1 LIKSLQ
7 KLVQLYLLLQQQLRT
22 FSLKMQKLSPIEVN
36 EICDELGENY
46 PKSIEQVHGGDIH
59 NAWRIEFS
67 NKKLFLKRNIRN
79 KKFLEFEKYCLQNL
93 RKYINQENLVI
104 PEVIAY
110 KNIKNIEILLI
121 EWIDM
126 HNFDQKKLGKGLGEL
141 HLKSAESNP
150 KMFGFPVE
158 GFIGT
163 TDQKKG
169 LEDNW
174 IDCFLNLRI
183 IPQLLSLKSRIL
195 DKEIIN
201 KVKEKIK
208 SELLNHKPINSLV
221 HGDLWSGNAG
231 IDKSGKGV
239 IFDPA
244 SWWADNEVDIA
255 MTKLFGGFRKE
266 FYEEYYRIFPIKEG
280 FEKRIIIYN
289 FYHIL
294 NHANMFGGGY
304 LKQVKDYVKAILNM

>member
-1 LIKSLQ
+1 
-7 KLVQLYLLLQQQLRT
+7 
-22 FSLKMQKLSPIEVN
+22 MQKLSTIEIN
-36 EICDELGENY
+36 EICEELGETY

-110 KNIKNIEILLI
+110 KNIKNIEILVI

-126 HNFDQKKLGKGLGEL
+126 DNFDQKKLGKGLGEM
-141 HLKSAESNP
+141 HLKSSESNP

-158 GFIGT
+158 GFIGI

-169 LEDNW
+169 WEDNW

-183 IPQLLSLKSRIL
+183 IPQLLILKSKITE
-195 DKEIIN
+195 KEIIN

-208 SELLNHKPINSLV
+208 LELMNHKPINALV

-231 IDKSGKGV
+231 MDKSGKGV

-266 FYEEYYRIFPIKEG
+266 FYEEYHRIFPIKNG

-304 LKQVKDYVKAILNM
+304 LNQVEDYVKAILNM

>member
-1 LIKSLQ
+1 
-7 KLVQLYLLLQQQLRT
+7 
-22 FSLKMQKLSPIEVN
+22 MQKLSPIEIN
-36 EICDELGENY
+36 EICEELGEKY

-79 KKFLEFEKYCLQNL
+79 EKFLEFEKYCLQHL
-93 RKYINQENLVI
+93 RKYIKQENLVI

-195 DKEIIN
+195 DEEIIN
-201 KVKEKIK
+201 KVKEKIQ
-208 SELLNHKPINSLV
+208 SELLNHKPINALV

-231 IDKSGKGV
+231 IDKNGKGV

-266 FYEEYYRIFPIKEG
+266 FYEEYHRIFPIKNG

-304 LKQVKDYVKAILNM
+304 LNQVEDYVKAILKM

>member
-1 LIKSLQ
+1 
-7 KLVQLYLLLQQQLRT
+7 
-22 FSLKMQKLSPIEVN
+22 MQKLSPIEIN
-36 EICDELGENY
+36 EICEELGETY

-59 NAWRIEFS
+59 SAWRIEFS

-93 RKYINQENLVI
+93 KKYINQENLVI

-208 SELLNHKPINSLV
+208 SELLNHKPINALV

-231 IDKSGKGV
+231 MDKNGKGV

-266 FYEEYYRIFPIKEG
+266 FYEEYHRIFPIKNG

>member
-1 LIKSLQ
+1 
-7 KLVQLYLLLQQQLRT
+7 
-22 FSLKMQKLSPIEVN
+22 MQKLSPIEIN
-36 EICDELGENY
+36 EICEELGETY

-59 NAWRIEFS
+59 SAWRIEFS

-183 IPQLLSLKSRIL
+183 IPQLLILKSTIL

-208 SELLNHKPINSLV
+208 SELLNHKPINALV

-231 IDKSGKGV
+231 MDKNGKGV

-266 FYEEYYRIFPIKEG
+266 FYEEYHRIFPIKNG

>member
-1 LIKSLQ
+1 
-7 KLVQLYLLLQQQLRT
+7 
-22 FSLKMQKLSPIEVN
+22 MQKLSPIEIN
-36 EICDELGENY
+36 EICEELGEKY

-195 DKEIIN
+195 DEEIIN
-201 KVKEKIK
+201 KVKEKIQ
-208 SELLNHKPINSLV
+208 SELLNHKPINALV

-231 IDKSGKGV
+231 IDKNGKGV

-266 FYEEYYRIFPIKEG
+266 FYEEYHRIFPIKNG

-304 LKQVKDYVKAILNM
+304 LNQVEDYVKAILNM

>member
-1 LIKSLQ
+1 
-7 KLVQLYLLLQQQLRT
+7 
-22 FSLKMQKLSPIEVN
+22 MQKLSPIEVN
-36 EICDELGENY
+36 EICDELGEAY
-46 PKSIEQVHGGDIH
+46 PKSVEQVHGGDIH
-59 NAWRIEFS
+59 SAWQIELA
-67 NKKLFLKRNIRN
+67 NKKLFLKRNDRE

-93 RKYINQENLVI
+93 RTYIDQKNLVV
-104 PEVIAY
+104 PEVISY

-126 HNFDQKKLGKGLGEL
+126 QNFDQRNLGKGLGEM
-141 HLKSAESNP
+141 HLNSTESNP
-150 KMFGFPVE
+150 KYFGYPVE
-158 GFIGT
+158 GFIGI

-169 LEDNW
+169 WENNW

-183 IPQLLSLKSRIL
+183 IPQLSILKSNVL
-195 DKEIIN
+195 DKETIN

-208 SELLNHKPINSLV
+208 SELLNHKPINTLV
-221 HGDLWSGNAG
+221 HGDLWSGNVG
-231 IDKSGKGV
+231 IEKSGKGV

-266 FYEEYYRIFPIKEG
+266 FYEEYHKIFPIKKG

-294 NHANMFGGGY
+294 NHANMFGGSY
-304 LKQVKDYVKAILNM
+304 LNQVKNYVKEILNM

>member
-1 LIKSLQ
+1 
-7 KLVQLYLLLQQQLRT
+7 
-22 FSLKMQKLSPIEVN
+22 MQKLSPIEIN
-36 EICDELGENY
+36 EICEELGETY

-59 NAWRIEFS
+59 SAWRIEFS
-67 NKKLFLKRNIRN
+67 NKKLFLKKNIRN

-208 SELLNHKPINSLV
+208 SELLNHKPINALV

-231 IDKSGKGV
+231 MDKNGKGV

-266 FYEEYYRIFPIKEG
+266 FYEEYHRIFPIKNG

>member
-1 LIKSLQ
+1 
-7 KLVQLYLLLQQQLRT
+7 
-22 FSLKMQKLSPIEVN
+22 MQKLSPIEIN
-36 EICDELGENY
+36 EICEELGETY

-208 SELLNHKPINSLV
+208 SELLNHKPINALV

-231 IDKSGKGV
+231 IDKSGRGV

-266 FYEEYYRIFPIKEG
+266 FYEEYHKIFPIKNG

-304 LKQVKDYVKAILNM
+304 LKQVKDYVKAIINM

>member
-1 LIKSLQ
+1 
-7 KLVQLYLLLQQQLRT
+7 
-22 FSLKMQKLSPIEVN
+22 MQKLSPIEIN
-36 EICDELGENY
+36 EICEELGETY

-59 NAWRIEFS
+59 SAWRIEFS

-208 SELLNHKPINSLV
+208 SELLNHKPINALV

-231 IDKSGKGV
+231 IDKNGKGV

-266 FYEEYYRIFPIKEG
+266 FYEEYHRIFPIKNG

>member
-1 LIKSLQ
+1 
-7 KLVQLYLLLQQQLRT
+7 
-22 FSLKMQKLSPIEVN
+22 MQKLSLIEIN
-36 EICDELGENY
+36 EICEELGETY
-46 PKSIEQVHGGDIH
+46 PKSIEEVHGGDIH
-59 NAWRIEFS
+59 SAWRIEFS

-79 KKFLEFEKYCLQNL
+79 KKFLKFEKYCLQNL

-104 PEVIAY
+104 PDVIAY

-141 HLKSAESNP
+141 HLKSAESNT

-169 LEDNW
+169 FEDNW
-174 IDCFLNLRI
+174 IDCFLKLRI
-183 IPQLLSLKSRIL
+183 IPQLLILKSTL

-208 SELLNHKPINSLV
+208 SELLNHKPINVLV

-231 IDKSGKGV
+231 MDKSGKGV

-255 MTKLFGGFRKE
+255 MTKLFGGFGKE
-266 FYEEYYRIFPIKEG
+266 FYEEYHRVFPVKNG

-304 LKQVKDYVKAILNM
+304 LKQVNDYVKAIINM

>member
-1 LIKSLQ
+1 
-7 KLVQLYLLLQQQLRT
+7 
-22 FSLKMQKLSPIEVN
+22 MQKLSLIEIN
-36 EICDELGENY
+36 EICEELGETF

-59 NAWRIEFS
+59 SAWQIEFS
-67 NKKLFLKRNIRN
+67 NKKLFLKRNVRSE
-79 KKFLEFEKYCLQNL
+79 KFLEFEKYCLQNL

-104 PEVIAY
+104 PEIIAF
-110 KNIKNIEILLI
+110 KNINNIEILLI

-126 HNFDQKKLGKGLGEL
+126 ENFDQKKLGQGLGEM

-169 LEDNW
+169 WEINW

-183 IPQLLSLKSRIL
+183 MPQLLMLKSKTL
-195 DKEIIN
+195 EKETIN
-201 KVKEKIK
+201 RVKEKIK
-208 SELLNHKPINSLV
+208 SELINHKPINALV

-231 IDKSGKGV
+231 MDKSGKGV

-266 FYEEYYRIFPIKEG
+266 FYEEYHKIFPIKKG

>member
-1 LIKSLQ
+1 
-7 KLVQLYLLLQQQLRT
+7 
-22 FSLKMQKLSPIEVN
+22 MQKLSPIEIN
-36 EICDELGENY
+36 EICEELGETY

-121 EWIDM
+121 EWIDI

-201 KVKEKIK
+201 KVKEKIQ

-231 IDKSGKGV
+231 MDKNGKGV

-255 MTKLFGGFRKE
+255 MTKLFGGFRRE
-266 FYEEYYRIFPIKEG
+266 FYEEYHRIFPIKNG

-304 LKQVKDYVKAILNM
+304 LNQVEDYVKAILNM

>member
-1 LIKSLQ
+1 
-7 KLVQLYLLLQQQLRT
+7 
-22 FSLKMQKLSPIEVN
+22 MQKLSPIEIN
-36 EICDELGENY
+36 EICEELGETY

-93 RKYINQENLVI
+93 RKYINQENLII

-208 SELLNHKPINSLV
+208 SELLNHKPINALV

-231 IDKSGKGV
+231 MDKNGKGV

-266 FYEEYYRIFPIKEG
+266 FYEEYHRIFPIKNG

-304 LKQVKDYVKAILNM
+304 LKQVEDYVKAILNM

>member
-1 LIKSLQ
+1 
-7 KLVQLYLLLQQQLRT
+7 
-22 FSLKMQKLSPIEVN
+22 MQKLSPIEIN
-36 EICDELGENY
+36 EICEELGETY

-208 SELLNHKPINSLV
+208 SELLNHKPINALV

-231 IDKSGKGV
+231 MDKNGKGV

-266 FYEEYYRIFPIKEG
+266 FYEEYHRIFPIKKG
-280 FEKRIIIYN
+280 FENRIIIYN

-294 NHANMFGGGY
+294 THANMFGGGY

>member
-1 LIKSLQ
+1 
-7 KLVQLYLLLQQQLRT
+7 
-22 FSLKMQKLSPIEVN
+22 MQKLSPIEIN
-36 EICDELGENY
+36 EICEELGETY

-195 DKEIIN
+195 DKETKN

-208 SELLNHKPINSLV
+208 LELLNHKPINALV

-231 IDKSGKGV
+231 MDKNGKGV

-266 FYEEYYRIFPIKEG
+266 FYEEYHRIFPIKNG

-304 LKQVKDYVKAILNM
+304 LNQVEDYVKAILNM

>member
-1 LIKSLQ
+1 
-7 KLVQLYLLLQQQLRT
+7 
-22 FSLKMQKLSPIEVN
+22 MQKLSPIEIN
-36 EICDELGENY
+36 EICEELGETY

-183 IPQLLSLKSRIL
+183 IPQLLILKPTIL
-195 DKEIIN
+195 DKEIIS

-208 SELLNHKPINSLV
+208 TELLNHDPINALV

-231 IDKSGKGV
+231 MDKNGKGV

-266 FYEEYYRIFPIKEG
+266 FYEEYHKIFPIKEG

-304 LKQVKDYVKAILNM
+304 LNQVEDYVKAILNM

>member
-1 LIKSLQ
+1 
-7 KLVQLYLLLQQQLRT
+7 
-22 FSLKMQKLSPIEVN
+22 MQKLSPIEIN
-36 EICDELGENY
+36 EICEELGETY

-126 HNFDQKKLGKGLGEL
+126 HKFDQKKLGKGLGEL

-195 DKEIIN
+195 DKETIN
-201 KVKEKIK
+201 KVKEKIQ
-208 SELLNHKPINSLV
+208 SELLNHKPINALV

-231 IDKSGKGV
+231 MDKNGKGV

-266 FYEEYYRIFPIKEG
+266 FYEEYHRIFPIKNG

-304 LKQVKDYVKAILNM
+304 LNQVEDYVKAILNM

>member
-1 LIKSLQ
+1 
-7 KLVQLYLLLQQQLRT
+7 
-22 FSLKMQKLSPIEVN
+22 MQKLSPIEIN
-36 EICDELGENY
+36 EICEELGETY

-208 SELLNHKPINSLV
+208 SELLNHKPINALV

-231 IDKSGKGV
+231 MDKNGKGV

-266 FYEEYYRIFPIKEG
+266 FYEEYHKIFPIKNG

-304 LKQVKDYVKAILNM
+304 LNQVEDYVKAILNM

>member
-1 LIKSLQ
+1 
-7 KLVQLYLLLQQQLRT
+7 
-22 FSLKMQKLSPIEVN
+22 MQKLSPIEIN
-36 EICDELGENY
+36 EICEELGETY

-208 SELLNHKPINSLV
+208 SELLNHKPINALV

-231 IDKSGKGV
+231 MDKNGKGV

-266 FYEEYYRIFPIKEG
+266 FYEEYHRIFPIKNG

-304 LKQVKDYVKAILNM
+304 LNQVEDYVKGILNM

>member
-1 LIKSLQ
+1 MRKS
-7 KLVQLYLLLQQQLRT
+7 
-22 FSLKMQKLSPIEVN
+22 
-36 EICDELGENY
+36 
-46 PKSIEQVHGGDIH
+46 
-59 NAWRIEFS
+59 
-67 NKKLFLKRNIRN
+67 
-79 KKFLEFEKYCLQNL
+79 
-93 RKYINQENLVI
+93 
-104 PEVIAY
+104 EVIAY
-110 KNIKNIEILLI
+110 KSVNNIEILLI

-126 HNFDQKKLGKGLGEL
+126 HNFDQKKLGKGLGEM

-163 TDQKKG
+163 TAQKKG
-169 LEDNW
+169 LENNW

-183 IPQLLSLKSRIL
+183 MPQLLILKSTIL
-195 DKEIIN
+195 DKQTIKKI
-201 KVKEKIK
+201 KEKIK
-208 SELLNHKPINSLV
+208 SELLNHKPINALV
-221 HGDLWSGNAG
+221 HGDLWSGNTG
-231 IDKSGKGV
+231 MDKSGRGV

-266 FYEEYYRIFPIKEG
+266 FYEEYHKIFPIKNG

>member
-1 LIKSLQ
+1 
-7 KLVQLYLLLQQQLRT
+7 
-22 FSLKMQKLSPIEVN
+22 MQKLSPIEIN
-36 EICDELGENY
+36 EICEELGETY

-59 NAWRIEFS
+59 SAWRIEFS

-93 RKYINQENLVI
+93 RKYLNPENLVI

-126 HNFDQKKLGKGLGEL
+126 HNFNQKKLGKGLGEL
-141 HLKSAESNP
+141 HLKSAESEQ

-183 IPQLLSLKSRIL
+183 IPQLLILKPTTL

-208 SELLNHKPINSLV
+208 TELLNHEPINALV

-231 IDKSGKGV
+231 MDKSGKGV

-266 FYEEYYRIFPIKEG
+266 FYEEYHKVFPIKNG

-304 LKQVKDYVKAILNM
+304 LKQFKDYVKAILNM

>member
-1 LIKSLQ
+1 
-7 KLVQLYLLLQQQLRT
+7 
-22 FSLKMQKLSPIEVN
+22 MQKLSPIEIN
-36 EICDELGENY
+36 EICEELGETY

-59 NAWRIEFS
+59 SAWRMEFS
-67 NKKLFLKRNIRN
+67 DKKFFLKRNIRN
-79 KKFLEFEKYCLQNL
+79 KKFLKFEKYCLQNL

-126 HNFDQKKLGKGLGEL
+126 HDLDQKKLGKGLGEL

-163 TDQKKG
+163 SDQKKG
-169 LEDNW
+169 FEDNW

-183 IPQLLSLKSRIL
+183 IPQLLMLKSTTL

-201 KVKEKIK
+201 IVKEKIK
-208 SELLNHKPINSLV
+208 SELLNHKPINALV

-231 IDKSGKGV
+231 TNNSGKGV

-244 SWWADNEVDIA
+244 CWWGDNEVDIA

-266 FYEEYYRIFPIKEG
+266 FYEGYHKVFPLKNG

-294 NHANMFGGGY
+294 NHANMFGGDY
-304 LKQVKDYVKAILNM
+304 LKQVKDYVKEILNM

>member
-1 LIKSLQ
+1 
-7 KLVQLYLLLQQQLRT
+7 
-22 FSLKMQKLSPIEVN
+22 MQKLSPIEIN
-36 EICDELGENY
+36 EICEELGETY

-201 KVKEKIK
+201 KVKKKIK
-208 SELLNHKPINSLV
+208 TELLNHKPINALV

-231 IDKSGKGV
+231 MDKNGKGV

-266 FYEEYYRIFPIKEG
+266 FYEEYHRIFPIKNG

-304 LKQVKDYVKAILNM
+304 LNQVEDYVKAILNM

>member
-1 LIKSLQ
+1 
-7 KLVQLYLLLQQQLRT
+7 
-22 FSLKMQKLSPIEVN
+22 MQKLSPIEIN
-36 EICDELGENY
+36 EICEELGETY

-183 IPQLLSLKSRIL
+183 IPQLLNLKSRIL

-208 SELLNHKPINSLV
+208 SELLNHKPINALV

-231 IDKSGKGV
+231 MDKNGKGV

-266 FYEEYYRIFPIKEG
+266 FYEEYHRIFPIKNG

-304 LKQVKDYVKAILNM
+304 LKQVQDYVKAILNM

>member
-1 LIKSLQ
+1 
-7 KLVQLYLLLQQQLRT
+7 
-22 FSLKMQKLSPIEVN
+22 MQKLSPIEIN
-36 EICDELGENY
+36 EICEELGEAY

-59 NAWRIEFS
+59 SAWRIEFS
-67 NKKLFLKRNIRN
+67 NKKLFLKKNIRN

-93 RKYINQENLVI
+93 RNYINQENLVI

-183 IPQLLSLKSRIL
+183 IPQLLSLNSRIL

-208 SELLNHKPINSLV
+208 SELLNHKPINALV

-231 IDKSGKGV
+231 MDKNGRGV

-266 FYEEYYRIFPIKEG
+266 FYEEYHRIFPVKNG

-304 LKQVKDYVKAILNM
+304 LNQVEDYVKAILNM

>member
-1 LIKSLQ
+1 
-7 KLVQLYLLLQQQLRT
+7 
-22 FSLKMQKLSPIEVN
+22 MQKLSPIEIN
-36 EICDELGENY
+36 EICEELGETY

-59 NAWRIEFS
+59 SAWQIEFS

-208 SELLNHKPINSLV
+208 SELLNHKPINALV

-231 IDKSGKGV
+231 MDKNGKGV

-266 FYEEYYRIFPIKEG
+266 FYEEYHRIFPIKNG

-304 LKQVKDYVKAILNM
+304 LNQVKDYVKAIINM

>member
-1 LIKSLQ
+1 
-7 KLVQLYLLLQQQLRT
+7 
-22 FSLKMQKLSPIEVN
+22 MQKLSPIEVN
-36 EICDELGENY
+36 EICDELGETY

-59 NAWRIEFS
+59 SSWKIEFP
-67 NKKLFLKRNIRN
+67 NKKLFLKKNIRS
-79 KKFLEFEKYCLQNL
+79 KKFLKFEKYCLQNL

-126 HNFDQKKLGKGLGEL
+126 LNFDQKKLGKGLGEM
-141 HLKSAESNP
+141 HLKSSESSP
-150 KMFGFPVE
+150 KMFGYPVE

-163 TDQKKG
+163 TDQRQG
-169 LEDNW
+169 WEDNW

-183 IPQLLSLKSRIL
+183 IPQLLILKSRIL
-195 DKEIIN
+195 NKKIIN

-208 SELLNHKPINSLV
+208 SELMNHKPINVLV

-231 IDKSGKGV
+231 MDKSGRGV

-266 FYEEYYRIFPIKEG
+266 FYEEYHKIFPIKEG
-280 FEKRIIIYN
+280 FEKRVIIYN

>member
-1 LIKSLQ
+1 
-7 KLVQLYLLLQQQLRT
+7 
-22 FSLKMQKLSPIEVN
+22 MQKLSPIEIN
-36 EICDELGENY
+36 EICEELGETY

-59 NAWRIEFS
+59 SAWQIEFS

-93 RKYINQENLVI
+93 RKYINHENLVI

-169 LEDNW
+169 FEDNW

-201 KVKEKIK
+201 KVQDKIK
-208 SELLNHKPINSLV
+208 SELINHKPINSLV
-221 HGDLWSGNAG
+221 HGDLWSGNVG
-231 IDKSGKGV
+231 TEKNGKGV

-266 FYEEYYRIFPIKEG
+266 FYEEYHRIFPIKKG

-304 LKQVKDYVKAILNM
+304 LIQVKDYVKAILNM

>member
-1 LIKSLQ
+1 
-7 KLVQLYLLLQQQLRT
+7 
-22 FSLKMQKLSPIEVN
+22 MQKLSPIEIN
-36 EICDELGENY
+36 EICEELGETY

-183 IPQLLSLKSRIL
+183 IPQLLSLKSIIL

-201 KVKEKIK
+201 KVKEKIQ
-208 SELLNHKPINSLV
+208 SELLNHKPIKALV

-231 IDKSGKGV
+231 MDKNGKGV

-266 FYEEYYRIFPIKEG
+266 FYEEYHRIFPIKNG

-304 LKQVKDYVKAILNM
+304 LNQVEDYVKAILNM

>member
-1 LIKSLQ
+1 
-7 KLVQLYLLLQQQLRT
+7 
-22 FSLKMQKLSPIEVN
+22 MQKLSLIEIN
-36 EICDELGENY
+36 EICEELGETY

-59 NAWRIEFS
+59 SAWRIEFS
-67 NKKLFLKRNIRN
+67 DKKFFLKRNIRN

-93 RKYINQENLVI
+93 RKFINRENLVI
-104 PEVIAY
+104 PKVIAY
-110 KNIKNIEILLI
+110 KNIKNKEILLI
-121 EWIDM
+121 EWVDM

-163 TDQKKG
+163 TEQKKG

-183 IPQLLSLKSRIL
+183 IPQLLILKSRIL

-208 SELLNHKPINSLV
+208 SELLNHKPINALV

-231 IDKSGKGV
+231 MDKNGKGV

-266 FYEEYYRIFPIKEG
+266 FYEEYHRIFPLKNG

-304 LKQVKDYVKAILNM
+304 LNQVEDYVKAILNM